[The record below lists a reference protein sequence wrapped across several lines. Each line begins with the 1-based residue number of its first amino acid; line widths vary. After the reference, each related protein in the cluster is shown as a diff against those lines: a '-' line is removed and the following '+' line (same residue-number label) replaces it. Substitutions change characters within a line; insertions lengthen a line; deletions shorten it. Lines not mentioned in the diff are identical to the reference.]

1 MLHVRNERRHV
12 QPKTEGVRVDC
23 DKPKNEE
30 PEKST
35 FHEFERRTEIHV
47 EDFFTFQVFRFSRL
61 GVLASL
67 AISVFAC
74 VYIVV

>member
-1 MLHVRNERRHV
+1 MSNQKQKVYVLTVTN
-12 QPKTEGVRVDC
+12 QKT
-23 DKPKNEE
+23 KNL
-30 PEKST
+30 KSP
-35 FHEFERRTEIHV
+35 FHESLREIHV